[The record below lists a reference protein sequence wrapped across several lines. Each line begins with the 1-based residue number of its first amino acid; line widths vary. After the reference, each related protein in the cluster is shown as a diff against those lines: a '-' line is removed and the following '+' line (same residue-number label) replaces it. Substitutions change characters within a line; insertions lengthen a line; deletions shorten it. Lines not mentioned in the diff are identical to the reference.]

1 MSIGIKQPSSSN
13 FEIKDYSTEYIP
25 IKINQ
30 INFSNNKPYVKKTYV
45 FVGETNEQ
53 IKKILLNISNN
64 KSSDPIK
71 LLSKTDKKALEDH
84 FTEDWK
90 SLLGIENSISNNNS
104 QYQYGG
110 DKTESANQPDD
121 DHYNE
126 PEEDFSNFDA
136 NKYKI
141 KDNNADSVEEDIM
154 ELIKQV
160 EEKENIES
168 NILNQVIQQNIEE
181 INIFDNKNAKV
192 LFIFE
197 YINKNDSIQIIK
209 NKIFAYTGINYIQQ
223 HIFYI
228 RENPILQSDYENIN
242 LEFSITL
249 TKNKISRYTHTNIL
263 TLFNHN
269 QRTIEGIP
277 IDEQFINLYEK
288 QKIFMINDQSFK
300 LLLEYSQFNN
310 IIYLID
316 FLDIIPQ
323 DNIKLQQIIRN
334 PLLLQ
339 EFYYGFVVK
348 YWPGIVNSNNSLIAL
363 MLNTYTSIQ
372 TQLSILKD
380 INILETQYKSIL
392 TIDADKLSAT
402 NQINVLSVIIHINF
416 SNENVN
422 KKLLN
427 LRNLF
432 DLFETNNDIPY
443 IKYKLKD
450 YRKIISKVYKP
461 FYDENINLIQM
472 RWSNIDPFNNIIMK
486 MYIPTNNKYINI
498 NIYDDFRI
506 RIDANWEE
514 KDFANVKEI
523 KEIVAYVNEYIIDKI
538 NKLNDTVFYTHA
550 RIKRAISDNVRI
562 INLNVSKVIANKKY
576 SIYNY
581 QQLVL
586 LTKLYNNFIVLDN
599 TRKIDFEK
607 NPYSIYWRF
616 MKTSKLVTKQIKTT
630 SNEVLSNL
638 QEQLAYIKGVDVH
651 IIDEIPKII
660 IFGGKGI
667 DEINRIY
674 NFIERF
680 LYIFENINE
689 LIKKPEFNFIKPIYG
704 SISSK
709 IVPKNYNK
717 GKNDE
722 NENENENIPTS
733 QKKIRKL
740 QKIDPTLFDFDTIGN
755 KFQFYSRTCQG
766 NDRQPIVVEN
776 EADIKDKSRLL
787 KFENK
792 TYVGEI
798 VNYYCDNKIYKYPGF
813 FSKDKHPSGLCLP
826 CCFKNNF
833 LDTKNS
839 SKYLIYKQ
847 CMREQSPS
855 ISLSINNQI
864 VENLLQ
870 TKYIKQWG
878 KQLNSERFG
887 MLPSS
892 LNKLFNDEF
901 CKINNLN
908 QLDKNTKCLVVY
920 GILQDHYSLFR
931 AVAIALTENK
941 WENIGFINNMIDY
954 LNKNTYVFP
963 LLENGAVLQ
972 KFKTLTN
979 YINYINDKNI
989 DEIYFIDLLSKY
1001 NYLEPDGINLII
1013 FEEKDE
1019 DEIFY
1024 KCNKFT
1030 TKLINNL
1037 TNTNKKTI
1045 ILIKN
1050 EIKKLYFP
1058 IFEIISNNNNLTIN
1072 RTFNKDSITIIKL
1085 ISFIKS
1091 ICGINTKHIQTDLF
1105 KQKYGIDQMYT
1116 AAEMI
1121 HILTNN
1127 EKKYHIAGQILDTH
1141 GILINYL
1148 VIHDNK
1154 ESSSEFVIPVKKYST
1169 QENNISIKV
1178 LTKGNLGNFNEITK
1192 FIKNIITDKFNI
1204 NIKKYIILQKNIVG
1218 IMLTSNYIINIIPF
1232 DATEIIKANNIP
1244 IMYIEQPINKIN
1256 DILLEKN
1263 EFSKEIIE
1271 NTNIIRQSENI
1282 YNIFILEVAKYLFSE
1297 VNHSIRNK
1305 INKLLHIEP
1314 GNYTGELYRS
1324 IMKKINNMNEINE
1337 HDKLLLQSVIYT
1349 IFNTQ
1354 NNKILDEYRFEF
1366 DKITSNKINE
1376 IISSN
1381 EINQYKVNKIEKL
1394 LYSIMESSIF
1404 IKDNIINNNNIIIKE
1419 NNLIQT
1425 CSNQINKDK
1434 CSVECYW
1441 SNNKCKLIMTKYIK
1455 DQYFTQLAYEIVE
1468 NDIIRSEILNNL
1480 ITDVKNYDT
1489 FIEREFEIILSND
1502 VKKST

>member
-30 INFSNNKPYVKKTYV
+30 INFNNNKPYIKKTYV

-53 IKKILLNISNN
+53 VKKILLNISNDPN
-64 KSSDPIK
+64 KI
-71 LLSKTDKKALEDH
+71 LSKTDKKLIEDQ

-90 SLLGIENSISNNNS
+90 SLLGIDNSISGNDS
-104 QYQYGG
+104 QSHYGG
-110 DKTESANQPDD
+110 GKVESVNQTDD
-121 DHYNE
+121 DHYDE
-126 PEEDFSNFDA
+126 IEEDFSNFDG
-136 NKYKI
+136 NEYKI
-141 KDNNADSVEEDIM
+141 TSDNAISVEEDIM
-154 ELIKQV
+154 ELINQV
-160 EEKENIES
+160 EAKENIET

-181 INIFDNKNAKV
+181 INIFDNKNAKI

-228 RENPILQSDYENIN
+228 RENPILQNDYENIN

-249 TKNKISRYTHTNIL
+249 IKNKVSRYTHTNIL
-263 TLFNHN
+263 TLFDRN

-288 QKIFMINDQSFK
+288 QKMFMINDQSFK

-310 IIYLID
+310 VIYLVD
-316 FLDIIPQ
+316 FVDIIPQ
-323 DNIKLQQIIRN
+323 DNIKIQQILRN

-339 EFYYGFVVK
+339 EFYYGFVTK
-348 YWPGIVNSNNSLIAL
+348 YWPGIVNSENSLAAI
-363 MLNTYTSIQ
+363 MLNTYTSNQ
-372 TQLSILKD
+372 TQLSVLKD

-392 TIDADKLSAT
+392 TIDANKLTTT
-402 NQINVLSVIIHINF
+402 NQIHVLSVIIHINF

-432 DLFETNNDIPY
+432 DLFETNSDIPY

-450 YRKIISKVYKP
+450 YGKIISKIYKP
-461 FYDENINLIQM
+461 FYDENINLVQA
-472 RWSNIDPFNNIIMK
+472 RWSNIDPFNNVVMK
-486 MYIPTNNKYINI
+486 MHIPTNNKYINI
-498 NIYDDFRI
+498 NIYDDFRL

-523 KEIVAYVNEYIIDKI
+523 KEIVAYVNEYVIDKI
-538 NKLNDTVFYTHA
+538 NNLNDIVFYTHI
-550 RIKRAISDNVRI
+550 RMKRAIGENVRI

-576 SIYNY
+576 STYNY

-586 LTKLYNNFIVLDN
+586 LTKLYNNFIILDN

-616 MKTSKLVTKQIKTT
+616 MKTSKLVTKQIKITN
-630 SNEVLSNL
+630 NEILSNS

-651 IIDEIPKII
+651 MIDETPKII

-680 LYIFENINE
+680 LYIFDNINS
-689 LIKKPEFNFIKPIYG
+689 LINKPEFNFIKPIYG
-704 SISSK
+704 SINNKSISK
-709 IVPKNYNK
+709 SHNKEKNK
-717 GKNDE
+717 
-722 NENENENIPTS
+722 ENENENIPTS

-740 QKIDPTLFDFDTIGN
+740 QKTDPTLFDFDTVDN

-766 NDRQPIVVEN
+766 NDRQPIILDN
-776 EADIKDKSRLL
+776 EADAKDKSRLL
-787 KFENK
+787 RFENK
-792 TYVGEI
+792 TYAGEI
-798 VNYYCDNKIYKYPGF
+798 VNYYCENKIYRYPGF

-833 LDTKNS
+833 LDTKGS

-847 CMREQSPS
+847 CMHEQSPS
-855 ISLSINNQI
+855 TSANINNQI
-864 VENLLQ
+864 TENLLQ

-878 KQLNSERFG
+878 KQLDSERFG
-887 MLPSS
+887 MLPSA
-892 LNKLFNDEF
+892 LNTLFNDDS

-908 QLDKNTKCLVVY
+908 QLDKNSQCLVVY
-920 GILQDHYSLFR
+920 GILQDYYSLFR
-931 AVAIALTENK
+931 AVAIALTNDR
-941 WENIGFINNMIDY
+941 WENIGFINNIINY

-963 LLENGAVLQ
+963 LLENGTVIQ
-972 KFKTLTN
+972 KFKTLAN
-979 YINYINDKNI
+979 YIDYINDKNI
-989 DEIYFIDLLSKY
+989 DDVYFIDLLSKY
-1001 NYLEPDGINLII
+1001 NYLEPEGINLII
-1013 FEEKDE
+1013 FEEKDNN
-1019 DEIFY
+1019 EIFY
-1024 KCNKFT
+1024 RCNKT
-1030 TKLINNL
+1030 TVKLINNL
-1037 TNTNKKTI
+1037 VNSNKKTV

-1050 EIKKLYFP
+1050 EVKKLYFP
-1058 IFEIISNNNNLTIN
+1058 VFEIISDNNKLTIN
-1072 RTFNKDSITIIKL
+1072 RTFYKNSKVVNKL
-1085 ISFIKS
+1085 VLFIKS
-1091 ICGINTKHIQTDLF
+1091 ICGISTKHVQADLF
-1105 KQKYGIDQMYT
+1105 KQKYGINQMYT

-1121 HILTNN
+1121 HIILTD
-1127 EKKYHIAGQILDTH
+1127 EKKYHVAGQVLDSH
-1141 GILINYL
+1141 GILVNYL
-1148 VIHDNK
+1148 VIHENK
-1154 ESSSEFVIPVKKYST
+1154 EQSSEFVIPVKKYSA
-1169 QENNISIKV
+1169 QENNSNSSIKIMP
-1178 LTKGNLGNFNEITK
+1178 KGNLGNFAQITK
-1192 FIKNIITDKFNI
+1192 FIKNVITPKFNI
-1204 NIKKYIILQKNIVG
+1204 NIKKYIILRKSIVG
-1218 IMLTSNYIINIIPF
+1218 IMLTSNYIINIIPI
-1232 DATEIIKANNIP
+1232 DAAEIIKSNNIP
-1244 IMYIEQPINKIN
+1244 LMYIEQPINKIN

-1271 NTNIIRQSENI
+1271 NTNIIKQSENI
-1282 YNIFILEVAKYLFSE
+1282 YNIFILEVSKYLFNE
-1297 VNHSIRNK
+1297 VNQTIRDK
-1305 INKLLHIEP
+1305 INKLLQIEP

-1324 IMKKINNMNEINE
+1324 IIKKINNISEINE

-1354 NNKILDEYRFEF
+1354 NIKILNEYRFDF
-1366 DKITSNKINE
+1366 DKITATKINE
-1376 IISSN
+1376 IVSSN
-1381 EINQYKVNKIEKL
+1381 EINKHKVSKIEKL

-1404 IKDNIINNNNIIIKE
+1404 IKDNIKNDSIIIKE

-1425 CSNQINKDK
+1425 CSDQMSKDK

-1441 SNNKCKLIMTKYIK
+1441 SNNKCKLIMTKNIK
-1455 DQYFTQLAYEIVE
+1455 NQYFAQLAHEIVE
-1468 NDIIRSEILNNL
+1468 NDIIRSEVLNNL
-1480 ITDVKNYDT
+1480 VTDVKNYDT

-1502 VKKST
+1502 VKKSA